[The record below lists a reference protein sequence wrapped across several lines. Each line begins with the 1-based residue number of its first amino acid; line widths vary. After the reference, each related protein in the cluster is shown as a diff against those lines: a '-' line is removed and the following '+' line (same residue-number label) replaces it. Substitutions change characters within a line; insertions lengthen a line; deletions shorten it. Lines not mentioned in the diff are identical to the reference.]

1 MLESRN
7 NSESGVKPE
16 QFVVEKSLWLG
27 ALNLNWLGDIGE
39 SPLLG
44 LW

>member
-7 NSESGVKPE
+7 HSESGVKTE
-16 QFVVEKSLWLG
+16 EFVVKKFLWLG
-27 ALNLNWLGDIGE
+27 ALNLNWFGDIGE
-39 SPLLG
+39 SPLHG